1 MAYVECVR
9 CGLTAFTAAYWSSTE
24 YCGRCGAEL
33 PRPRRGVTP
42 ISQHPRF
49 LADRRD
55 QPQVLSPTIG
65 RRPPAA

>member
-9 CGLTAFTAAYWSSTE
+9 CGLTAFTVAYWSSTD

-33 PRPRRGVTP
+33 PHPARGITP

-49 LADRRD
+49 LAAPERWHAGAREEGDGH
-55 QPQVLSPTIG
+55 PS
-65 RRPPAA
+65 AA